1 MVTCHLF
8 HAFAMLAAMAGH
20 SLDFSAVDS
29 LEKAQALYNEGK
41 LERLYLFPLEFGG
54 QEIPQNILY
63 VPPGIAAI
71 KKQIDGAVANMV
83 KEGLVASYVAEPEY
97 KGDSFI
103 PSKIKIKTSH
113 PQKPGGVDRTIN
125 IW

>member
-1 MVTCHLF
+1 
-8 HAFAMLAAMAGH
+8 MLAAME
-20 SLDFSAVDS
+20 SPSRDFSAVDS
-29 LEKAQALYNEGK
+29 REKAQALYNQGK
-41 LERLYLFPLEFGG
+41 LERLFLFPLEFGG

-71 KKQIDGAVANMV
+71 KQQIDSAIGDMV
-83 KEGLVASYVAEPEY
+83 KQGLVSSYVAEPEY

-103 PSKIKIKTSH
+103 PSKITVKTSQ
-113 PQKPGGVDRTIN
+113 PGKPGGADRTIN

>member
-1 MVTCHLF
+1 MES
-8 HAFAMLAAMAGH
+8 H
-20 SLDFSAVDS
+20 SFDFSAVDS
-29 LEKAQALYNEGK
+29 LAKAQRLFEGGK
-41 LERLYLFPLEFGG
+41 LERLFLFPLEFGG

-71 KKQIDGAVANMV
+71 KQQIDSAIGEMVKQGAVT
-83 KEGLVASYVAEPEY
+83 SYVAEPEY
-97 KGDSFI
+97 KGDSFV